1 MAKTIQNL
9 PPFFDFVY
17 TNKDGSLTPNA
28 KLFNDLTFQYL
39 NQNFSFGMQIPNK
52 TTAQITVFRDDLNI
66 PVGTMWFDTDVAKLK
81 VKTVQAI
88 LSPPTPGTI
97 EEITST

>member
-1 MAKTIQNL
+1 MAFVQNL

-39 NQNFSFGMQIPNK
+39 NQNFSFGMQIPNR
-52 TTAQITVFRDDLNI
+52 TTAQIAIDLANINI
-66 PVGTMWFDTDVAKLK
+66 PVGTLWLNSDITKLQF
-81 VKTVQAI
+81 KT
-88 LSPPTPGTI
+88 GTGTF
-97 EEITST
+97 ETITST